1 MRFDLFSISFR
12 FVSLVVLMFNLF
24 LPFPF
29 LFLLVLTVLRAF
41 SKFNLTPL
49 SVGCGSRLEFRF
61 FRFLTIINDDD
72 PAGKK
77 R

>member
-41 SKFNLTPL
+41 SKFDSFVRGLWAVACSL
-49 SVGCGSRLEFRF
+49 RF
-61 FRFLTIINDDD
+61 EFRFLTIINDDD